1 LILVAGK
8 FIGASEVGEFAYC
21 RRSWK
26 LASSG
31 VERTNGRDRR
41 EQGNDWHREQGR
53 KVQYSGR
60 LRVLA
65 IAVLLLGVLLI
76 VAAVA
81 VSNFGFGQGV
91 F

>member
-1 LILVAGK
+1 VAGK

-26 LASSG
+26 LASNG
-31 VERTNGRDRR
+31 VERTSGRDRR

-53 KVQYSGR
+53 RVQFSGS
-60 LRVLA
+60 LRALA
-65 IAVLLLGVLLI
+65 ILLLLLGVLLI
-76 VAAVA
+76 VVAVA
-81 VSNFGFGQGV
+81 VSNFGPGWGV